1 MTRDEYKSRIAGI
14 LSDAS
19 KEDLCDVV
27 VIGIR
32 PGGEPPLVEWSGTTV
47 ASLVLQL
54 EYAKSRAVHQYAL
67 ELARRGEGER

>member
-1 MTRDEYKSRIAGI
+1 MTRDEYKARIAGI

-32 PGGEPPLVEWSGTTV
+32 PGGQAPLVEWSGTTV

-54 EYAKSRAVHQYAL
+54 EYAKARAVHEYAVQ
-67 ELARRGEGER
+67 LAKRGEGER